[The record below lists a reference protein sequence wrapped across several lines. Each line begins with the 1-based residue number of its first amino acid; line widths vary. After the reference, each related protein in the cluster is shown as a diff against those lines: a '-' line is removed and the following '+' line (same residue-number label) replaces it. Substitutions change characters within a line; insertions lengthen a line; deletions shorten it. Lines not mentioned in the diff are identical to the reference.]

1 MKGGGTMGELAL
13 ELRMTLRLFFGGEK
27 CFGPG
32 PAALLEATDR
42 LGSLRAAAAE
52 ADMAYSKAWTSLRAC
67 EQALGFP
74 LLEREAGGRRGG
86 GSRPT
91 KEGRDLL
98 AGYRELE
105 RRMDQEG
112 TRLLRELLPQLAI
125 EG

>member
-86 GSRPT
+86 GSRLT

-105 RRMDQEG
+105 RLMDQEG

>member
-1 MKGGGTMGELAL
+1 MNRPAL
-13 ELRMTLRLFFGGEK
+13 ELRLSLRLFAGGEK

-52 ADMAYSKAWTSLRAC
+52 GGMAYSKAWTSLRSC

-86 GSRPT
+86 GSRLTP
-91 KEGRDLL
+91 EGRRLL
-98 AGYRELE
+98 EAYRTLE
-105 RRMDQEG
+105 TRMAREG
-112 TRLLRELLPQLAI
+112 DRLLRELFPTPS
-125 EG
+125 ETE

>member
-42 LGSLRAAAAE
+42 LGSLRAAAGE

-86 GSRPT
+86 GSRLT

>member
-42 LGSLRAAAAE
+42 LGSL
-52 ADMAYSKAWTSLRAC
+52 
-67 EQALGFP
+67 
-74 LLEREAGGRRGG
+74 LEREAGGRRGG
-86 GSRPT
+86 GSRLT

>member
-52 ADMAYSKAWTSLRAC
+52 ADMAYPQAGPSLRAG

-86 GSRPT
+86 GSRLT

>member
-1 MKGGGTMGELAL
+1 MKGGGSMGELAL

-86 GSRPT
+86 GSRLT

>member
-86 GSRPT
+86 GSRLT

>member
-1 MKGGGTMGELAL
+1 MEELAL
-13 ELRMTLRLFFGGEK
+13 EVRMSIRLFFGGEK

-86 GSRPT
+86 GSRLTPL
-91 KEGRDLL
+91 GRDLL

-105 RRMDQEG
+105 QRMNEEG
-112 TRLLRELLPQLAI
+112 ARLLLELLPQLAMV
-125 EG
+125 E

>member
-13 ELRMTLRLFFGGEK
+13 ELRMTPRLFFGGEK

-86 GSRPT
+86 GSRLT

>member
-42 LGSLRAAAAE
+42 LGSLRAAVAE

-86 GSRPT
+86 GSRLT

>member
-1 MKGGGTMGELAL
+1 MGELAL
-13 ELRMTLRLFFGGEK
+13 ELRMTLRFFFGGEK

-86 GSRPT
+86 GSRLT

>member
-1 MKGGGTMGELAL
+1 MKGGDTIEELAL
-13 ELRMTLRLFFGGEK
+13 ELQMTLRLFFGGEK

-52 ADMAYSKAWTSLRAC
+52 ADMAYSKAWTSLRSC

-86 GSRPT
+86 GSRLTPM
-91 KEGRDLL
+91 GRALL
-98 AGYRELE
+98 TAYRELE
-105 RRMDQEG
+105 RRLEEEG
-112 TRLLRELLPQLAI
+112 GRLLRELLPQLA
-125 EG
+125 EEE

>member
-52 ADMAYSKAWTSLRAC
+52 ADMAYSNAWTSLRAC

-86 GSRPT
+86 GSRLT

-112 TRLLRELLPQLAI
+112 IRLLRELLPQLAI

>member
-1 MKGGGTMGELAL
+1 MENFAL
-13 ELRMTLRLFFGGEK
+13 ELQMSLRLFFGGEK

-52 ADMAYSKAWTSLRAC
+52 ADMAYSKAWTSLRSC

-86 GSRPT
+86 GSRLTAP
-91 KEGRDLL
+91 GRSLL

-105 RRMDQEG
+105 RRLQEDG
-112 TRLLRELLPQLAI
+112 LRHIRELLPQFAPDD
-125 EG
+125 

>member
-1 MKGGGTMGELAL
+1 MTGPAL
-13 ELRMTLRLFFGGEK
+13 ELRVSLRLFSGGAK

-32 PAALLEATDR
+32 PAFLLEATDR

-86 GSRPT
+86 GSHLTR
-91 KEGRDLL
+91 EGRALL
-98 AGYRELE
+98 ETYRALE
-105 RRMDQEG
+105 RRMAEEG
-112 TRLLRELLPQLAI
+112 DRLLRELLPSMDGGLPPVEKI
-125 EG
+125 